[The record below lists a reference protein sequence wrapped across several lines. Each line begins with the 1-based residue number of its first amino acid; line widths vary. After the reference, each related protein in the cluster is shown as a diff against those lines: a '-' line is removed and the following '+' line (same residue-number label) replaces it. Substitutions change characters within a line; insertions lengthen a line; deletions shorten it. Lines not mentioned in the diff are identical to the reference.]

1 MYHILANLNLFI
13 VLSVLALSLIVLS
26 KAADSLVDNAAKLSK
41 ILGLSQVIIGATIV
55 SLGTTLP
62 ELSASVVAA
71 LQGNGDFA
79 LGNAIGSIITNTS
92 LILGITALFG
102 KIPTD
107 KETSQKL
114 SLLIAA
120 IMILFFTTI
129 PYKIGNDNGLIP
141 QWLGFILLLLV
152 PVYIFYL
159 IKRESNNN
167 SEKDHN
173 AEKSLGIIAAFI
185 VKILL
190 AAFIIAVSASALVAS
205 AEVLAERMGIPDVV
219 ISSTLVAFGTSV
231 PELSTCI
238 AAARSN
244 HGGLAIGNILGANI
258 LNILFVIGASAALT
272 PDGIPV
278 PQSFYTIHFVGLA
291 VVIGAFGFFAYNKEF
306 HEINKREGIILLL
319 IYAAYLA
326 ANIFNT
332 FYR

>member
-129 PYKIGNDNGLIP
+129 PYKIGNDSGLIP

-173 AEKSLGIIAAFI
+173 AEKSIGIIAAFI
-185 VKILL
+185 TKIFIT
-190 AAFIIAVSASALVAS
+190 AFIIAVSASALVAS

-244 HGGLAIGNILGANI
+244 HGGIAIGNILGANI
-258 LNILFVIGASAALT
+258 LNILFVIGASAAVT
-272 PDGIPV
+272 PNGIPV

>member
-173 AEKSLGIIAAFI
+173 AEKSIGIIAAFI

-244 HGGLAIGNILGANI
+244 HGGIAIGNILGANI
-258 LNILFVIGASAALT
+258 LNILFVIGASAAVT
-272 PDGIPV
+272 PNGIPV

>member
-1 MYHILANLNLFI
+1 VCKSLN
-13 VLSVLALSLIVLS
+13 
-26 KAADSLVDNAAKLSK
+26 
-41 ILGLSQVIIGATIV
+41 
-55 SLGTTLP
+55 P
-62 ELSASVVAA
+62 
-71 LQGNGDFA
+71 
-79 LGNAIGSIITNTS
+79 
-92 LILGITALFG
+92 
-102 KIPTD
+102 
-107 KETSQKL
+107 
-114 SLLIAA
+114 
-120 IMILFFTTI
+120 
-129 PYKIGNDNGLIP
+129 
-141 QWLGFILLLLV
+141 
-152 PVYIFYL
+152 
-159 IKRESNNN
+159 
-167 SEKDHN
+167 EKDHN
-173 AEKSLGIIAAFI
+173 AEKSIGIIAAFI

-244 HGGLAIGNILGANI
+244 HGGIAIGNILGANI
-258 LNILFVIGASAALT
+258 LNILLVIGASAALT
-272 PDGIPV
+272 PDGISV
-278 PQSFYTIHFVGLA
+278 PQSFYAIHFVGLA

>member
-41 ILGLSQVIIGATIV
+41 ILGLLQVIIGATIV

-129 PYKIGNDNGLIP
+129 PYKIGNDSGLIP

-173 AEKSLGIIAAFI
+173 AEKSIGIIAAFI
-185 VKILL
+185 VKIFIT
-190 AAFIIAVSASALVAS
+190 AFIIAVSASALVAS

-244 HGGLAIGNILGANI
+244 HGGIAIGNILGANI
-258 LNILFVIGASAALT
+258 LNILFVIGASAAVT
-272 PDGIPV
+272 PNGIPV
-278 PQSFYTIHFVGLA
+278 PQSFYTIHFVSLA